1 MRRALPRRR
10 TRLVLLAALAASLIA
25 LLIAAPGAFADAF
38 TPESGGS
45 PQADDIDTLYKIT
58 LYVAIVIFLIV
69 EGTLIWSLVRHRA
82 RRGGPEAAQIRGNT
96 PLELGW
102 TLGAAL
108 ILVVLTVITFLY
120 LDDIKNPPPSGPDGL
135 ASQALFASI
144 DQPKPPSGGGPTLN
158 IEVDGRQYLW
168 RYDYPGNQPLYSY
181 YEMVVPTDTTVTLDV
196 RASDVIHSWW
206 IPKLGGKV
214 DGVPGHVNKTW
225 FKIPSDRAGET
236 FLGQC
241 AELCG
246 ANHADMRAA
255 VRAVT
260 PTQFES
266 WAQRQRADIEA
277 AGEALGEQ
285 RKLRE
290 REGETE

>member
-1 MRRALPRRR
+1 MMRRALPRRR
-10 TRLVLLAALAASLIA
+10 TRLVLLAALAACLVVA
-25 LLIAAPGAFADAF
+25 LVAAQGAFADAF

-45 PQADDIDTLYKIT
+45 QQAEDIDTLYKIT

-69 EGTLIWSLVRHRA
+69 EGTLIWSLARHRA
-82 RRGGPEAAQIRGNT
+82 RRSDPLGAQIRGNT

-102 TLGAAL
+102 TVGAAM

-120 LDDIKNPPPSGPDGL
+120 LDDIKNPPPSDADGL
-135 ASQALFASI
+135 ATQAQFASI
-144 DQPKPPSGGGPTLN
+144 DQPKPPAGGGPTLN
-158 IEVDGRQYLW
+158 IQVDGRQYLW
-168 RYDYPGNQPLYSY
+168 RYDYPGDEPLYSF
-181 YEMVVPTDTTVTLDV
+181 YEMVVPTGTTITLDV
-196 RASDVIHSWW
+196 IASDVIHSWW

-225 FKIPSDRAGET
+225 FKVPRGKEGT
-236 FLGQC
+236 YRGQC

-260 PTQFES
+260 PEEFTS
-266 WAQRQRADIEA
+266 WAERQRADIKT
-277 AGEALGEQ
+277 AGEDLGKQ
-285 RKLRE
+285 RE
-290 REGETE
+290 RRLRAGETD

>member
-1 MRRALPRRR
+1 M
-10 TRLVLLAALAASLIA
+10 LLAALAACLLVA
-25 LLIAAPGAFADAF
+25 LVAAQGAFADAF

-45 PQADDIDTLYKIT
+45 PNADDIDTLYKIT
-58 LYVAIVIFLIV
+58 LYVAIVIFLVV

-102 TLGAAL
+102 TVGAAL

-120 LDDIKNPPPSGPDGL
+120 LDDIKNPPPSGPNGL
-135 ASQALFASI
+135 ASQAQFASI
-144 DQPKPPSGGGPTLN
+144 DQPRPPAGGGPALN
-158 IEVDGRQYLW
+158 LVVSGRQYLW
-168 RYDYPGNQPLYSY
+168 RYDYPGDEPLYSF

-196 RASDVIHSWW
+196 KAADVIHSWW
-206 IPKLGGKV
+206 IPNLGGKV

-225 FKIPSDRAGET
+225 FKIPAKYAGTT
-236 FLGQC
+236 FRGQC

-246 ANHADMRAA
+246 ANHADMRAE

-260 PTQFES
+260 PEQFTS
-266 WAQRQRADIEA
+266 WAERQRADIKA
-277 AGEALGEQ
+277 AGEELGKQ
-285 RKLRE
+285 RERRL
-290 REGETE
+290 REGETD